1 MTNLQQAYLERMQAT
16 SGYGRISESAGSPSV
31 RLPVNPLPV
40 DTLNNLQA
48 QSDQVLRRVAALESW
63 MTEVTRRLD
72 DWTEVTRGGIA
83 DLRSEIG
90 AVKLEQRFAQTL
102 RSSGGDASARQTP
115 LAHSVATGTPTGR
128 SEASVEV
135 MGEELKKRLEV
146 YERKLSAIHSE
157 HMFDATTMKER
168 LEAALRESDN
178 QMSRADEL
186 QALMKEEQG
195 RRALLFAR
203 LEAVEASMQDLR
215 TSQRDFAS
223 TPEATENLLR
233 AEMKQEV
240 QRLREDLGGLG
251 LARGSDDMARRC
263 EELDRRMSELHHMV
277 EASVRGADAL
287 QCRCDILENRFE
299 SGAGA
304 VSEDL
309 LQTHAAFSQES
320 TTQLRNELRKEML
333 TLRDELELR
342 STEQH
347 QSMAQMEA
355 SRMDLQRKQEASERQ
370 LMEWKQDHLS
380 ETVALRGR
388 LEESVGEHHANQVGL
403 GDIKQEVNDER
414 HRRREEMCAVRSRL
428 EALEK
433 LEAAPRVSMEPRED
447 LGETK
452 ASLARLAKDLN
463 VMREEHDQAISSLG
477 SLTELVAKT
486 ATAGIQR
493 TEERL
498 AADLTGKRRDFER
511 SLVHHREQMEREA
524 KAIIAEVKNLSPTLL
539 AAGGCAGQLD
549 VSDDRMEVALRHI
562 DNLARELRSE
572 VLAQTSAA
580 AAQTAQLEGNFNGDL
595 KRMGG
600 ILADCV
606 SQVKGIQVELSKL
619 TLSKFESRL
628 SSVELGLSK
637 LGAMQDEI
645 SESTD
650 TGKSRSPTETS
661 SDQGMKWLNTLT
673 KVQLA
678 CGPSGPG
685 PVSGVATPLANNSRG
700 SSRDA
705 RGPLRQG
712 LKDRL
717 HGIHSSI
724 YQVLGVLESYGV
736 DEDSTV
742 LSSNDGGGSMS
753 VPLPFRPEGTFEKQL
768 RESKGM
774 APKKGPRLSAV
785 NEMRA
790 SHDNL
795 HFSEKRD
802 SFIGLAQTTMN
813 SPRNDSFGAGFGN
826 ERSPSPSALS
836 RSHHAPS
843 MHGLVNAATG
853 PPRVVTKGFTAPP
866 STGASREL
874 SPTRGPGSARPGSSM
889 NLRPSLV
896 ERPSQGAPRLS
907 NGGPGAGP
915 GNPGAAA
922 AGYRPG
928 APGAPCAG
936 ATGAM
941 RPSCGYVQASP
952 QKQAASPQ
960 VPNRHLQWQSPAARP
975 QLGPVRQQVSTR
987 RAL

>member
-31 RLPVNPLPV
+31 RLPVNPLPA

-48 QSDQVLRRVAALESW
+48 QSDQVLRRVAALESS

-115 LAHSVATGTPTGR
+115 LAHSVATGTPQGR

-240 QRLREDLGGLG
+240 QRLREDLGAHGM
-251 LARGSDDMARRC
+251 ASRGSDDMARRC

-277 EASVRGADAL
+277 EASTRGADAL
-287 QCRCDILENRFE
+287 QRRCDILENRLE

-304 VSEDL
+304 KASEDL

-320 TTQLRNELRKEML
+320 TAQLRNELRKEML
-333 TLRDELELR
+333 TLRDELERR

-355 SRMDLQRKQEASERQ
+355 SSMELQRKQEASERQ

-403 GDIKQEVNDER
+403 GDIKQEVSDER

-447 LGETK
+447 LGETR

-511 SLVHHREQMEREA
+511 ALVHHREQMEREA
-524 KAIIAEVKNLSPTLL
+524 KAIIAEVKNLSPTLM

-562 DNLARELRSE
+562 DNLARELRGE
-572 VLAQTSAA
+572 VLSQMSAA

-628 SSVELGLSK
+628 ASVEMGLSK

-678 CGPSGPG
+678 CGPS
-685 PVSGVATPLANNSRG
+685 VSGVATPLANNSRG
-700 SSRDA
+700 SSR
-705 RGPLRQG
+705 GPLRQG

-717 HGIHSSI
+717 HGIHNSI
-724 YQVLGVLESYGV
+724 YQVLGVLESYGE
-736 DEDSTV
+736 DEDSV
-742 LSSNDGGGSMS
+742 LSNNDGGGSMS

-774 APKKGPRLSAV
+774 APEKGSRLSAV

-795 HFSEKRD
+795 HFAEKRD
-802 SFIGLAQTTMN
+802 SFIGLAQTTAN
-813 SPRNDSFGAGFGN
+813 SPRNDRFGN

-836 RSHHAPS
+836 RSHHATS
-843 MHGLVNAATG
+843 ALHSLVTAATG

-874 SPTRGPGSARPGSSM
+874 SPTRGPGANAPGSARPGSGV
-889 NLRPSLV
+889 NLRPNMV
-896 ERPSQGAPRLS
+896 ERPSQGQPRHS
-907 NGGPGAGP
+907 NGGPVPAGN
-915 GNPGAAA
+915 G
-922 AGYRPG
+922 GYRPG
-928 APGAPCAG
+928 APGTAVAPAS
-936 ATGAM
+936 AM
-941 RPSCGYVQASP
+941 PRQSCGYVQMAQSP
-952 QKQAASPQ
+952 HKSSPQ
-960 VPNRHLQWQSPAARP
+960 VPNRSLQWQSPARP
-975 QLGPVRQQVSTR
+975 QLGPARQQVSTR

>member
-31 RLPVNPLPV
+31 RLPVNPLPA

-48 QSDQVLRRVAALESW
+48 QSDQVLRRVAALESS

-115 LAHSVATGTPTGR
+115 LAHSVATGTPQGR

-186 QALMKEEQG
+186 QALLKEEQG

-203 LEAVEASMQDLR
+203 LEAVEASVQDLR

-240 QRLREDLGGLG
+240 QRLREDLG
-251 LARGSDDMARRC
+251 AFRASRGSDDVILARRC

-287 QCRCDILENRFE
+287 QRRCDILENRFE
-299 SGAGA
+299 TGTGS
-304 VSEDL
+304 VSQDL
-309 LQTHAAFSQES
+309 LETHAAFSQES
-320 TTQLRNELRKEML
+320 TAQLRNELRKEML
-333 TLRDELELR
+333 TLRDELERR

-355 SRMDLQRKQEASERQ
+355 SSMELQRKQEASERHF
-370 LMEWKQDHLS
+370 MEWKQDHLS

-433 LEAAPRVSMEPRED
+433 LEAAPRVSMEPREE

-511 SLVHHREQMEREA
+511 ALVHHREQMEREA
-524 KAIIAEVKNLSPTLL
+524 KAIIAEVKNLSPTLM

-562 DNLARELRSE
+562 DNLARELRNE
-572 VLAQTSAA
+572 VMAQTSAA

-678 CGPSGPG
+678 CGPS
-685 PVSGVATPLANNSRG
+685 VSGVATPLANNSRA
-700 SSRDA
+700 SS

-717 HGIHSSI
+717 HGIHNSI

-742 LSSNDGGGSMS
+742 LSNDGGGSMS

-768 RESKGM
+768 RESKAT
-774 APKKGPRLSAV
+774 APEKGPRLSAV

-790 SHDNL
+790 SLDNL
-795 HFSEKRD
+795 HFQEKRERVA
-802 SFIGLAQTTMN
+802 IGLAQTTAN
-813 SPRNDSFGAGFGN
+813 SPRNERFGN

-836 RSHHAPS
+836 RSHHATP
-843 MHGLVNAATG
+843 MHNLVNAATG

-874 SPTRGPGSARPGSSM
+874 SPTRGPGSARPGSGV
-889 NLRPSLV
+889 NLRPSLA
-896 ERPSQGAPRLS
+896 ERPSQGAPRHS
-907 NGGPGAGP
+907 NGGPCPA
-915 GNPGAAA
+915 GNPSAAA
-922 AGYRPG
+922 TGYRPG
-928 APGAPCAG
+928 AAGAPCG
-936 ATGAM
+936 PPGGM
-941 RPSCGYVQASP
+941 PRQSCGYVQMASP
-952 QKQAASPQ
+952 QKQHSPP
-960 VPNRHLQWQSPAARP
+960 VPNRQVQWQSPAAAGARP
-975 QLGPVRQQVSTR
+975 QLGPTRQQASTR

>member
-333 TLRDELELR
+333 TLRDELERR

-753 VPLPFRPEGTFEKQL
+753 VPLPFRPEGAFEKQL

-774 APKKGPRLSAV
+774 APEKGPRLSAV

-853 PPRVVTKGFTAPP
+853 PPVWWPHVNSLPPEGQALHGPAP
-866 STGASREL
+866 
-874 SPTRGPGSARPGSSM
+874 
-889 NLRPSLV
+889 V
-896 ERPSQGAPRLS
+896 
-907 NGGPGAGP
+907 
-915 GNPGAAA
+915 
-922 AGYRPG
+922 
-928 APGAPCAG
+928 
-936 ATGAM
+936 
-941 RPSCGYVQASP
+941 
-952 QKQAASPQ
+952 
-960 VPNRHLQWQSPAARP
+960 
-975 QLGPVRQQVSTR
+975 
-987 RAL
+987 